1 MEVATLLVGLLMIY
15 FVPFT
20 FLVAP
25 IAVTLWFMSVRFS
38 LLKVCISI
46 DTNVVLCFRLNKI

>member
-1 MEVATLLVGLLMIY
+1 MEVTTLLVGLLMIY

-25 IAVTLWFMSVRFS
+25 IAVTLWFMSVSFFF
-38 LLKVCISI
+38 LKVH
-46 DTNVVLCFRLNKI
+46 